1 MKKIYSLLFFLVSM
15 FIIAFCSG
23 NTAFAAKLPAPQIK
37 EVTSTE
43 NEIKITWTSVNGAAG
58 YKIYMVGKSGEF
70 EGLIST
76 SKTEYTVRNL
86 KSDKAYKFRIRA
98 YEKGENKT
106 KVFGE
111 YTKDFRKTTKLPDI
125 TGLCFLRSS
134 TNSISVKWKAVE
146 GASSYDVYYRSPVW
160 NSYKAVRGIK
170 NTAYKIKNL
179 DGKTAY
185 RVKVIARS

>member
-76 SKTEYTVRNL
+76 SKTEYVCIN
-86 KSDKAYKFRIRA
+86 KSKSETWEEPTLDSAVLLLLL
-98 YEKGENKT
+98 T
-106 KVFGE
+106 P
-111 YTKDFRKTTKLPDI
+111 LP
-125 TGLCFLRSS
+125 L
-134 TNSISVKWKAVE
+134 
-146 GASSYDVYYRSPVW
+146 
-160 NSYKAVRGIK
+160 
-170 NTAYKIKNL
+170 
-179 DGKTAY
+179 
-185 RVKVIARS
+185 